1 MLGTC
6 PDLAVDAEEPTHER
20 RRRAWEGVDKTVIE
34 KVATEAGHP
43 PREPYINTDQ
53 GDLLLFLFLLAG
65 AIGGF
70 IVGYAFRALF
80 PPRKRPLRATK
91 PSPEHESTARHDHA
105 SPSRIVFARMLAA
118 TAACWPAATSA
129 CG

>member
-1 MLGTC
+1 MNAAT
-6 PDLAVDAEEPTHER
+6 
-20 RRRAWEGVDKTVIE
+20 AWEGVDKTVVE
-34 KVATEAGHP
+34 KTAVAAGHP

-80 PPRKRPLRATK
+80 PPRRRP
-91 PSPEHESTARHDHA
+91 ARQEADRE
-105 SPSRIVFARMLAA
+105 P
-118 TAACWPAATSA
+118 
-129 CG
+129 